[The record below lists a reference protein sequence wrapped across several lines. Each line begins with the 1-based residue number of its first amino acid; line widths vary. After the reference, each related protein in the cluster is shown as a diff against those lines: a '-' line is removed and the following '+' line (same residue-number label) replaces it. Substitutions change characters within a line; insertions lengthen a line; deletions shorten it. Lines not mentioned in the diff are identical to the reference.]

1 MNTHTIVADMH
12 QNMLKTRGEAGS
24 QDLFV
29 SVTCTLSVADKRLQS
44 HRPKRGQ

>member
-29 SVTCTLSVADKRLQS
+29 SVARSHLVPLQNKS
-44 HRPKRGQ
+44 